1 MVVEFYFLVLQSDPY
16 EKHWYCDSDGKKTST
31 MLKNDN
37 PVMEG
42 FRKCELH
49 GSKEAASSSGER
61 TMETLSFRDAVVSLI
76 ASEKYHLLV
85 VQECTPRL

>member
-1 MVVEFYFLVLQSDPY
+1 
-16 EKHWYCDSDGKKTST
+16 
-31 MLKNDN
+31 
-37 PVMEG
+37 MEG

-76 ASEKYHLLV
+76 ASEKIPLAY
-85 VQECTPRL
+85 CTRVYSEIVNDTDSMSSESMSSDFGDTWHQGCLKCLEW